1 MINLKGLIQQ
11 RTLVLSSFVVLLIFS
26 LNIGSLVSIN
36 QVQAAT
42 GVPKI
47 LNHQGRLLDSNG
59 NLLGGSGT
67 NYCFRFAFWDA
78 STGGDRNGHQIW
90 PANYATSSIMKV
102 SVVNGVFSVGIG
114 DTSLEAGGDTLDF
127 NFQDNDTVYLNVEVA
142 NSVSTLCTGLS
153 DSDFET
159 LDPRQRIFSSG
170 YSINANSVVGS
181 VTSTDSFYVNGTSL
195 FTGATASSTGLV
207 IGGDAV
213 LFRSSANTLNLQVS
227 TTTSGGS
234 LTLDTSVLVVNTNE
248 NRVGIGTANPQQ
260 TLDVSGNVL
269 ITGNATTTGYL
280 LIGTAPAGSTYA
292 NGDVN
297 IGNNLVVGGSIT
309 LGGETKSVW
318 PTSGGAAGSWWAT
331 SSESTLA
338 YPGSN
343 LRTGY
348 GLIIGGTATTSDN
361 TRFEVA
367 GNAKISGNATTTGYL
382 VLGTTNPNSNLAA
395 GTMWATYTT
404 SSQATSTFGYYA
416 NHLKVA
422 TTTEAENRELIVGGD
437 SYFAGLVYIQGS
449 ATTSDSLFANGYA
462 SSTLGLF
469 TQGNLHLGGTATF
482 DGLLSGTG
490 WTTSNQN
497 FWNTTSTWAGSESE
511 FSKYLN
517 ATTTLDLTNLIAVQ
531 ATTTNFY
538 TTGLGVNS
546 EYFTDLTGAG
556 LTLSGGAL
564 MVATLGSSGA
574 WYAFDANALSPTPT
588 RGILVNTASSTITN
602 LVVNTATTSNWLNI
616 GTYDVIANLG
626 ATIGAGDLY
635 VGRNATTSGNLTVG
649 GWATTTLGL
658 FTQGNLHIGGAS
670 TFDGLL
676 SGTGWTTAN
685 QNFWNATSTWAGSES
700 EFSKYLNATTTL
712 DLTNLIA
719 VQATTTNFYTTGLG
733 LNNEYFTDLT
743 GSGLTISGGAL
754 TVATLGSSGA
764 WYAFDATALSPTST
778 RGILVNTAS
787 STITNLVVN
796 TATTSNWLNIG
807 TTDVIG
813 TLGATMGAGDLY
825 VGRNATTSGNLTVL
839 GWASTTLG
847 LFTQGNL
854 WVGGNATSSHLAV
867 EELCLNN
874 DCETAWPTAG
884 ASSPSWQTLSGS
896 GTAITPTSTNGLVVN
911 AASSTITQLN
921 IDQST
926 TTNATTT
933 NLYTS
938 SLVVND
944 SLSGTGFT
952 NAWNSLLNGTT
963 TLDLTN
969 FLVTQSTSTNF
980 QTDSLGVGADYLTDI
995 TGTGLQLSSGALA
1008 VNFSVVA
1015 PSGYQGSWQAFDATA
1030 LSPTSTRGIL
1040 VNTASSTI
1048 TNLVVNQATSTGY
1061 LVVGTAPAGSGYAN
1075 GDVNIGNN
1083 LVVGGSIT
1091 LGGVTKSAWPGGGAA
1106 GSWWATSTESTLAY
1120 PGSDLRTGYGLIVGG
1135 TATTSINTRFE
1146 VSGNAKISGNATTT
1160 GYLVLGTTN
1169 PNSNLAAGTM
1179 WSMFATSSQATSTVG
1194 YIADHLK
1201 IATTTEHDGGYSLL
1215 VGGKALINDLVV
1227 GNCVGCGGLRNVEDF
1242 SAGTSTWTWSKE
1254 IKKVYVEVWGAGGS
1268 GDTSVNNA
1276 VRGGGGGGAYSAGLV
1291 SVSGNVT
1298 IEVGTG
1304 GAADSGVGS
1313 RSLFGTVISE
1323 HGLST
1328 ADGVTTG
1335 SLGGALPT
1343 GGDINIAGGP
1353 GGQGGNTD
1361 DSNGGKGGDSPMGG
1375 QGGPGGNGSTDAD
1388 GPGQAG
1394 SIPGGGGGSGGD
1406 ATGAGASGAD
1416 GLVIVWSYATST
1428 GADLAEW
1435 YDTSGEALSG
1445 DIMGISKDNLS
1456 AATNSEVPNTAVL
1469 KKAVAGDRLIGVV
1482 STNPE
1487 VVMGQNILF
1496 TAKNPRKIALAGR
1509 TLVNVSNKNGPIKKG
1524 DLLTASDIAGVAVR
1538 ASKAGQIIGSALE
1551 DYQPP
1556 ADEPDKIDKIMM
1568 FVQTSYSTGSR
1579 LKQFFASQ
1587 GIDLDEI
1594 SGKVDI
1600 GRFILAKMIKEKQNI
1615 TKETNLSEILSD
1627 RIVGGLEIISPRVL
1641 TDTLVTNTIEPVDSN
1656 LILKLTEGGSF
1667 TLERIASSTLSTS
1680 FAGASSTDVTA
1691 TSTEVI
1697 RFDSLGNA
1705 FFAGQVTA
1713 NKFLTS
1719 ILTGSTTPA
1728 SGEFLNLSALG
1739 DLTSQGKL
1747 AVEGPAE
1754 FKDQATFNGDVTF
1767 QGSIYF
1773 QDGSSTPLIVFDNKG
1788 NAELAGQV
1796 KVGLLITDKIQSP
1809 VLDQL
1814 QASLTGLATTTQD
1827 LLLAQQ
1833 NLVSTT
1839 TGLVVRVE
1847 TLELNLNA
1855 LTSGLTVQV
1864 QTIFDGGLVVD
1875 NITSAGNL
1883 LTLMSDTLFIGRPYF
1898 NADTGG
1904 FAVIKAGQV
1913 SADIVF
1919 DREYLEQPVVNVNLT
1934 FEDTASLSTTTPTIT
1949 EAEFF
1954 ASDIRYLVTK
1964 KTVKGFTILLNK
1976 PAPQDLTFN
1985 WLALAIKNPRIVT
1998 SKEPISI
2005 STSTPEVTPISEPTP
2020 TSTPTLEPEPTPTST
2035 STPES
2040 EPTPVEV
2047 TLIFESTPTSTS
2059 TPESEPTPVSEPEPT
2074 PISELTPIPEPTP
2087 ELTPTSEPV
2096 VEEPAVVVPSDSTT
2110 AEL

>member
-1 MINLKGLIQQ
+1 
-11 RTLVLSSFVVLLIFS
+11 VV
-26 LNIGSLVSIN
+26 
-36 QVQAAT
+36 A
-42 GVPKI
+42 P
-47 LNHQGRLLDSNG
+47 
-59 NLLGGSGT
+59 
-67 NYCFRFAFWDA
+67 
-78 STGGDRNGHQIW
+78 
-90 PANYATSSIMKV
+90 
-102 SVVNGVFSVGIG
+102 
-114 DTSLEAGGDTLDF
+114 
-127 NFQDNDTVYLNVEVA
+127 
-142 NSVSTLCTGLS
+142 
-153 DSDFET
+153 
-159 LDPRQRIFSSG
+159 SG
-170 YSINANSVVGS
+170 Y
-181 VTSTDSFYVNGTSL
+181 
-195 FTGATASSTGLV
+195 
-207 IGGDAV
+207 
-213 LFRSSANTLNLQVS
+213 Q
-227 TTTSGGS
+227 
-234 LTLDTSVLVVNTNE
+234 
-248 NRVGIGTANPQQ
+248 
-260 TLDVSGNVL
+260 
-269 ITGNATTTGYL
+269 
-280 LIGTAPAGSTYA
+280 
-292 NGDVN
+292 
-297 IGNNLVVGGSIT
+297 
-309 LGGETKSVW
+309 
-318 PTSGGAAGSWWAT
+318 GSW
-331 SSESTLA
+331 
-338 YPGSN
+338 
-343 LRTGY
+343 
-348 GLIIGGTATTSDN
+348 
-361 TRFEVA
+361 
-367 GNAKISGNATTTGYL
+367 
-382 VLGTTNPNSNLAA
+382 
-395 GTMWATYTT
+395 
-404 SSQATSTFGYYA
+404 Q
-416 NHLKVA
+416 
-422 TTTEAENRELIVGGD
+422 
-437 SYFAGLVYIQGS
+437 
-449 ATTSDSLFANGYA
+449 
-462 SSTLGLF
+462 
-469 TQGNLHLGGTATF
+469 
-482 DGLLSGTG
+482 
-490 WTTSNQN
+490 
-497 FWNTTSTWAGSESE
+497 
-511 FSKYLN
+511 
-517 ATTTLDLTNLIAVQ
+517 
-531 ATTTNFY
+531 
-538 TTGLGVNS
+538 
-546 EYFTDLTGAG
+546 
-556 LTLSGGAL
+556 
-564 MVATLGSSGA
+564 
-574 WYAFDANALSPTPT
+574 
-588 RGILVNTASSTITN
+588 
-602 LVVNTATTSNWLNI
+602 
-616 GTYDVIANLG
+616 
-626 ATIGAGDLY
+626 
-635 VGRNATTSGNLTVG
+635 
-649 GWATTTLGL
+649 
-658 FTQGNLHIGGAS
+658 
-670 TFDGLL
+670 
-676 SGTGWTTAN
+676 
-685 QNFWNATSTWAGSES
+685 
-700 EFSKYLNATTTL
+700 
-712 DLTNLIA
+712 
-719 VQATTTNFYTTGLG
+719 
-733 LNNEYFTDLT
+733 
-743 GSGLTISGGAL
+743 
-754 TVATLGSSGA
+754 
-764 WYAFDATALSPTST
+764 AFDATALSPTST

-1767 QGSIYF
+1767 HGSIYF